1 MDERYNPDPE
11 GKSEQLDFDA
21 IKRKEQKE
29 KELVGRLVKLA
40 EKNGEE
46 MTENEARA
54 LLYDKFLEKAYSHS
68 AEVPDIREEALQT
81 SISEWLERN

>member
-1 MDERYNPDPE
+1 VDGRYNPDPE

-40 EKNGEE
+40 EKNGKE
-46 MTENEARA
+46 MTENEA
-54 LLYDKFLEKAYSHS
+54 
-68 AEVPDIREEALQT
+68 
-81 SISEWLERN
+81 